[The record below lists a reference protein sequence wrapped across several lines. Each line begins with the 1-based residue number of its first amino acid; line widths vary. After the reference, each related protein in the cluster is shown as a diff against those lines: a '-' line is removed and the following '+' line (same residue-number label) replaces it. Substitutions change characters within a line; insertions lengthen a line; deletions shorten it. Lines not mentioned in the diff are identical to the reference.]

1 MGKCKEKVRVIKQ
14 YAESF
19 KKHVVLEIE
28 SGILNQAEAS
38 KKYNIPR
45 QTISGW
51 VDKYGVIKKQFV
63 EVIMKDQKAEIKAL
77 KEKLAD
83 MCIKLGVYE
92 CMMEEAGKD
101 YGFTLKKNINSKE
114 LELIKK
120 ETGEVLKK
128 YVL

>member
-38 KKYNIPR
+38 KEYNIPR

-51 VDKYGVIKKQFV
+51 VDKY
-63 EVIMKDQKAEIKAL
+63 
-77 KEKLAD
+77 
-83 MCIKLGVYE
+83 
-92 CMMEEAGKD
+92 
-101 YGFTLKKNINSKE
+101 
-114 LELIKK
+114 
-120 ETGEVLKK
+120 
-128 YVL
+128 